1 MYLIKNLTNRYN
13 IIELLLLVIALLV
26 PLEKTS
32 MRFMIVVIS
41 IVTLVKGNYSL
52 FLNKINWIKLGLTLL
67 WILPFLQLFLQ
78 NKLNQNWS
86 HLETKLSL
94 LLFPLFIVIGTDLK
108 KKFLF
113 DIFKIFI
120 FGCCISIIL
129 CLANSI
135 YNFLL
140 QGEVNYFYYKKISFL
155 HHPGYYSM
163 YLNFATGLLYL
174 NLLNPIKNHKIQISW
189 SWIIIIIF
197 SFFIIL
203 ISSRTGWITNIIING
218 VFIFT
223 ITKRKKFNRR
233 HWTFMLIIGFSI
245 AGLISL
251 SSPLKNRF
259 NEIIKHTFYAEK
271 QSNYPSSTSTRIK
284 AWEAT
289 VELAKKNWLFGL
301 GTGYGGKELN
311 KIYRDKGY
319 FSLKKK
325 NINPHNQ
332 YLQYLLDHGIIGII
346 LLFFLTIVMF
356 IISLKEKNYDYT
368 IFLLIMIL
376 NFTTESV
383 LETQSGIVFFS
394 LFNTLFFFQWLDKKQ
409 HLFDQ

>member
-1 MYLIKNLTNRYN
+1 
-13 IIELLLLVIALLV
+13 
-26 PLEKTS
+26 
-32 MRFMIVVIS
+32 
-41 IVTLVKGNYSL
+41 
-52 FLNKINWIKLGLTLL
+52 
-67 WILPFLQLFLQ
+67 
-78 NKLNQNWS
+78 
-86 HLETKLSL
+86 
-94 LLFPLFIVIGTDLK
+94 
-108 KKFLF
+108 
-113 DIFKIFI
+113 
-120 FGCCISIIL
+120 
-129 CLANSI
+129 
-135 YNFLL
+135 
-140 QGEVNYFYYKKISFL
+140 
-155 HHPGYYSM
+155 
-163 YLNFATGLLYL
+163 
-174 NLLNPIKNHKIQISW
+174 
-189 SWIIIIIF
+189 
-197 SFFIIL
+197 
-203 ISSRTGWITNIIING
+203 
-218 VFIFT
+218 
-223 ITKRKKFNRR
+223 
-233 HWTFMLIIGFSI
+233 MLIIGFSI

-289 VELAKKNWLFGL
+289 VELAKKNWLFGF

-346 LLFFLTIVMF
+346 LLFFITIVMF

>member
-41 IVTLVKGNYSL
+41 IVTLVYGNYSL

-140 QGEVNYFYYKKISFL
+140 QGEVNYFYYKKNFIS
-155 HHPGYYSM
+155 
-163 YLNFATGLLYL
+163 A
-174 NLLNPIKNHKIQISW
+174 
-189 SWIIIIIF
+189 
-197 SFFIIL
+197 
-203 ISSRTGWITNIIING
+203 SSRLLLHVFKFCYWA
-218 VFIFT
+218 FIF
-223 ITKRKKFNRR
+223 K
-233 HWTFMLIIGFSI
+233 
-245 AGLISL
+245 
-251 SSPLKNRF
+251 SSK
-259 NEIIKHTFYAEK
+259 
-271 QSNYPSSTSTRIK
+271 SN
-284 AWEAT
+284 
-289 VELAKKNWLFGL
+289 
-301 GTGYGGKELN
+301 
-311 KIYRDKGY
+311 
-319 FSLKKK
+319 
-325 NINPHNQ
+325 
-332 YLQYLLDHGIIGII
+332 
-346 LLFFLTIVMF
+346 
-356 IISLKEKNYDYT
+356 
-368 IFLLIMIL
+368 
-376 NFTTESV
+376 
-383 LETQSGIVFFS
+383 
-394 LFNTLFFFQWLDKKQ
+394 
-409 HLFDQ
+409 